1 MRSVPTNQDQT
12 MVVSSSDSYFDDCP
26 VCRAMK
32 EAEEKGK
39 NLNIVELAEAFGK
52 AKKQGS
58 IVGGLVFNKNDS
70 IN

>member
-1 MRSVPTNQDQT
+1 MKKQKIKQSEQILVN
-12 MVVSSSDSYFDDCP
+12 SSDSYFDDCP

-39 NLNIVELAEAFGK
+39 NLNMVEIAEAFGK
-52 AKKQGS
+52 AKKQGAV
-58 IVGGLVFNKNDS
+58 VGGSTFKKENG

>member
-1 MRSVPTNQDQT
+1 MKSVSTNQDQT
-12 MVVSSSDSYFDDCP
+12 VVVSSSDSYYDNCP

-39 NLNIVELAEAFGK
+39 NLNMVEIAEAFGK
-52 AKKQGS
+52 AKKQGA
-58 IVGGLVFNKNDS
+58 IVGGSPFSKDNN